1 MKFNTIGGLAVSA
14 LLIAAPFSAAI
25 AADMA
30 VKAPP
35 APVPAAAYN
44 WTGFYL
50 GVEGGYAWGSSVQF
64 FTAPPPGGSTN
75 RYNINGWE
83 GGGTLGYN
91 WQIQQWVLGIETDF
105 SGSQINGST
114 GTTATYSCGTT
125 CATTVNDFGTLRGR
139 LGYAWNNV
147 LLYGTGGW
155 AYGGIASN
163 LDGGTAT
170 NWRNGWVAG
179 AGAEYGFA
187 PHWSA
192 KLEWIYLNF
201 NSFQWTNATNANFTC
216 TGLNCST
223 DAKFSVIRAGVN
235 YRF

>member
-1 MKFNTIGGLAVSA
+1 MNKVAIA
-14 LLIAAPFSAAI
+14 IAAIAALI
-25 AADMA
+25 GTPALAADMA

-35 APVPAAAYN
+35 PPVAAPAYS
-44 WTGFYL
+44 WTGFYI
-50 GVEGGYAWGSSVQF
+50 GGNGGYAWGSSVQF
-64 FTAPPPGGSTN
+64 FTGGGGGTTY
-75 RYNINGWE
+75 RYNIDGWE

-91 WQIQQWVLGIETDF
+91 WQIQQWVLGVETDF
-105 SGSQINGST
+105 SGSHISGST
-114 GTTATYSCGTT
+114 VSTVRYGCGTT
-125 CATTVNDFGTLRGR
+125 CATTVDDFGTLSAR
-139 LGYAWNNV
+139 LGYGWNNV
-147 LLYGTGGW
+147 LLYGTGGL

-170 NWRNGWVAG
+170 NWRTGWAAG

-201 NSFQWTNATNANFTC
+201 SSFQWTNAHNANFNC
-216 TGLNCST
+216 TGINCST
-223 DAKFSVIRAGVN
+223 DAKFNVIRAGVN

>member
-1 MKFNTIGGLAVSA
+1 MNKVAIA
-14 LLIAAPFSAAI
+14 IAAIAALI
-25 AADMA
+25 GTPALAADMA

-35 APVPAAAYN
+35 PPVAAPAYS
-44 WTGFYL
+44 WTGFYI
-50 GVEGGYAWGSSVQF
+50 GGNGGYAWGSSVQF
-64 FTAPPPGGSTN
+64 FTGGGGGTTH
-75 RYNINGWE
+75 RYNIDGWE

-91 WQIQQWVLGIETDF
+91 WQIQQWVLGVETDF
-105 SGSQINGST
+105 SGSHISGSST
-114 GTTATYSCGTT
+114 VSTVRYGCGTT
-125 CATTVNDFGTLRGR
+125 CATTVDDFGTLSAR
-139 LGYAWNNV
+139 LGYGWNNV
-147 LLYGTGGW
+147 LLYGTGGL

-170 NWRNGWVAG
+170 NWRTGWAAG

-201 NSFQWTNATNANFTC
+201 SSFQWTNAHNANFNC
-216 TGLNCST
+216 TGINCST
-223 DAKFSVIRAGVN
+223 DAKFNVIRAGVN